1 MEELTIT
8 FNDIKYIVSDILFEK
23 APIYCKTC
31 RTTRDII
38 KKKEIVAA
46 KPGHGENR
54 AKISW
59 KVSDDLH
66 EHRLTIA
73 VKRIGFVTL

>member
-8 FNDIKYIVSDILFEK
+8 FNDKKYILSDILFEK

-38 KKKEIVAA
+38 KKELI
-46 KPGHGENR
+46 HHIIFSQDL
-54 AKISW
+54 KIING
-59 KVSDDLH
+59 LQ
-66 EHRLTIA
+66 I
-73 VKRIGFVTL
+73 